1 MTSPHPPVTAAEIAD
16 LLARLRTLRTPAQG
30 GEAAAYAT
38 FLSAK
43 ADLLTRIADEHTND
57 QPCRYHTHARHVA
70 AHARAAAAH
79 AHTRAEN
86 AATTPKDTQ

>member
-1 MTSPHPPVTAAEIAD
+1 MTSPHQPVTAAEIAD

-30 GEAAAYAT
+30 GDPAAHAA

-43 ADLLTRIADEHTND
+43 ADLLTRIADEHTDD
-57 QPCRYHTHARHVA
+57 QRPCQLGAHIRHAA

-79 AHTRAEN
+79 AHTHAET
-86 AATTPKDTQ
+86 AATPKDTQ